1 MLTRILTG
9 LVGVPIVVWLLHSGG
24 MLFNAAIFVLAA
36 IGWLEFYN
44 MAKNKGYNVFYF
56 SSGIM
61 TLVLVGSL
69 MYLDDSI
76 YTLYSLPLFLV
87 VTIIAILLEGLHK
100 HCKGHLVE
108 NVGLSVMAVLY
119 IGILFFHFGLLRQ
132 LPFEPVVIGSFV
144 LEGGEC
150 FFWLIM
156 LGTWASDTFAYFIGS
171 RWGRRKL
178 CPEISPG
185 KTVEGALGGLGGTLL
200 VVGWLGS
207 AFAGLQLEQ
216 ALLLGCLI
224 GVAAPVG
231 DLVESRLKRYA
242 GVKDFLAREV

>member
-9 LVGVPIVVWLLHSGG
+9 LVGVPIIVWLLHSGG

-119 IGILFFHFGLLRQ
+119 IGILFFHFGLLTQ
-132 LPFEPVVIGSFV
+132 LPF
-144 LEGGEC
+144 
-150 FFWLIM
+150 
-156 LGTWASDTFAYFIGS
+156 
-171 RWGRRKL
+171 
-178 CPEISPG
+178 
-185 KTVEGALGGLGGTLL
+185 
-200 VVGWLGS
+200 
-207 AFAGLQLEQ
+207 
-216 ALLLGCLI
+216 
-224 GVAAPVG
+224 
-231 DLVESRLKRYA
+231 
-242 GVKDFLAREV
+242 

>member
-156 LGTWASDTFAYFIGS
+156 LGTWASDTFAYFVGCAIGNISIEKLS
-171 RWGRRKL
+171 RTMIPFYVTMITVLMLITYVPQLVMFIPKL
-178 CPEISPG
+178 LM
-185 KTVEGALGGLGGTLL
+185 K
-200 VVGWLGS
+200 
-207 AFAGLQLEQ
+207 
-216 ALLLGCLI
+216 
-224 GVAAPVG
+224 
-231 DLVESRLKRYA
+231 
-242 GVKDFLAREV
+242 

>member
-9 LVGVPIVVWLLHSGG
+9 LVGVPIIVWLLHSGG

-87 VTIIAILLEGLHK
+87 VFYWKACISTVKVIWLRM
-100 HCKGHLVE
+100 LVYR
-108 NVGLSVMAVLY
+108 LWRFY
-119 IGILFFHFGLLRQ
+119 ISAF
-132 LPFEPVVIGSFV
+132 
-144 LEGGEC
+144 C
-150 FFWLIM
+150 FF
-156 LGTWASDTFAYFIGS
+156 
-171 RWGRRKL
+171 
-178 CPEISPG
+178 
-185 KTVEGALGGLGGTLL
+185 TL
-200 VVGWLGS
+200 
-207 AFAGLQLEQ
+207 AF
-216 ALLLGCLI
+216 
-224 GVAAPVG
+224 
-231 DLVESRLKRYA
+231 
-242 GVKDFLAREV
+242 

>member
-156 LGTWASDTFAYFIGS
+156 LGTWASDTFAYFVGCAIGK
-171 RWGRRKL
+171 RKL
-178 CPEISPG
+178 CPNVSPN
-185 KTVEGALGGLGGTLL
+185 KSVEGARSRIYRLSGCNGLF
-200 VVGWLGS
+200 GS
-207 AFAGLQLEQ
+207 KGVRYGDSTGSCIRFMRSCFCAAGRF
-216 ALLLGCLI
+216 GR
-224 GVAAPVG
+224 V
-231 DLVESRLKRYA
+231 
-242 GVKDFLAREV
+242 DFETFLWR

>member
-76 YTLYSLPLFLV
+76 
-87 VTIIAILLEGLHK
+87 
-100 HCKGHLVE
+100 
-108 NVGLSVMAVLY
+108 LY
-119 IGILFFHFGLLRQ
+119 IIFTAAFSGRNYY
-132 LPFEPVVIGSFV
+132 
-144 LEGGEC
+144 C
-150 FFWLIM
+150 
-156 LGTWASDTFAYFIGS
+156 YFT
-171 RWGRRKL
+171 GR
-178 CPEISPG
+178 P
-185 KTVEGALGGLGGTLL
+185 A
-200 VVGWLGS
+200 
-207 AFAGLQLEQ
+207 
-216 ALLLGCLI
+216 
-224 GVAAPVG
+224 
-231 DLVESRLKRYA
+231 
-242 GVKDFLAREV
+242 

>member
-156 LGTWASDTFAYFIGS
+156 LGTWASDTFAYF
-171 RWGRRKL
+171 
-178 CPEISPG
+178 
-185 KTVEGALGGLGGTLL
+185 
-200 VVGWLGS
+200 VG
-207 AFAGLQLEQ
+207 
-216 ALLLGCLI
+216 
-224 GVAAPVG
+224 
-231 DLVESRLKRYA
+231 
-242 GVKDFLAREV
+242 